1 MTKSLLSSWN
11 RGILLLFILTVF
23 SSSSYSQEQDSN
35 KHKIVDPVD
44 FVKPTSSIRVSLIAP
59 TLTFQ
64 YEKPIGPKTVF
75 DVNAGLLVS
84 FGVSK
89 LSVDIDQYRD
99 LDVNARY
106 FALMPLM
113 SVGVKHFYNI
123 ENRLR
128 KNKSIENNSANY
140 FGGRLHGPIIGW
152 IRDTKNINAEKSKR
166 IQFSSRTAVGLV
178 ALWGM
183 NRDLGNNFNF
193 NLEVGPSL
201 VYNLDSKI
209 VPSFW
214 LHVGFSKTF

>member
-35 KHKIVDPVD
+35 KHKTVDHVD